1 MNFFPAR
8 GGYSWVVTVDFFLCS
23 LVRKRVITT
32 VRFWNFAL
40 HFCYQPL
47 FCSLVFCLPI
57 ACFSFLSAIVY
68 FHSIQSFSGGTPFVN
83 YHVSASAGG
92 ALVSLEYLIHL
103 LLYVRL
109 LYILFFSVYY
119 WTISTRLIV
128 SFCCLSCLEHGSYH
142 LMRPIFQLYLYFR
155 RDI

>member
-1 MNFFPAR
+1 M
-8 GGYSWVVTVDFFLCS
+8 
-23 LVRKRVITT
+23 
-32 VRFWNFAL
+32 RFWNFAL

-47 FCSLVFCLPI
+47 FCLLVFL
-57 ACFSFLSAIVY
+57 FVYRMLFLFSAIVY

-103 LLYVRL
+103 FLYVRL

-128 SFCCLSCLEHGSYH
+128 SFCCLSCWNMAHITSCVVYSLPVAT
-142 LMRPIFQLYLYFR
+142 LFVF
-155 RDI
+155 